1 MLLCDYYSI
10 QLKKPTVYDNE
21 KRRCLSVTSWCCTI
35 TGKCRI
41 TQAESHNSSENLV
54 FLYNRS
60 PKKTLPGMA
69 YLVMPCHVLCELCQ
83 FVVILWQINAKFGR
97 VTEIDSGISVL
108 GETVFIENGTNGMT
122 GPSYQ
127 TSDWLTDNSQKAFIS
142 Q

>member
-1 MLLCDYYSI
+1 
-10 QLKKPTVYDNE
+10 
-21 KRRCLSVTSWCCTI
+21 
-35 TGKCRI
+35 
-41 TQAESHNSSENLV
+41 
-54 FLYNRS
+54 
-60 PKKTLPGMA
+60 MA